1 MASVAFPY
9 LKYAF
14 SVLSIP
20 TVWNSSGGRLC
31 LSPVLSSIP
40 TGVGASAGHWRGS
53 VIVVISKGSH
63 ELVTL
68 TLCQT
73 WLTDMERL
81 SCPSSLVPWRRE
93 YVTSRRH
100 SCCTTAVWPGHTFSA
115 PQRKNW
121 CALTHALLLY
131 QRCGVGCAWR
141 NTNANSHW
149 LVLLTL
155 EGNLALSEIPLVS
168 HTDVESKFPPSGN
181 EGYIGN
187 RDVRVRGCCHIS

>member
-1 MASVAFPY
+1 MEQQWRSSLPKPCPIFHSNWCGGFCRALEGVRNSGDFQG
-9 LKYAF
+9 
-14 SVLSIP
+14 IP
-20 TVWNSSGGRLC
+20 WV
-31 LSPVLSSIP
+31 
-40 TGVGASAGHWRGS
+40 
-53 VIVVISKGSH
+53 SH
-63 ELVTL
+63 TDVMSNVTDWHGTSQL
-68 TLCQT
+68 PIC
-73 WLTDMERL
+73 
-81 SCPSSLVPWRRE
+81 LVPWRRE

-155 EGNLALSEIPLVS
+155 EGNLALSEIQLVS